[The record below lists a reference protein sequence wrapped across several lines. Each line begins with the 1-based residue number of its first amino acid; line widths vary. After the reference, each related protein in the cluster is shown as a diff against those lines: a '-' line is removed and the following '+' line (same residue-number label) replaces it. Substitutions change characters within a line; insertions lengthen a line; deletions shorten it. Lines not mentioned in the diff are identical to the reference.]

1 MEVFCMQASSGDLVN
16 RSAGPC
22 LTEEQRDLVERERVT
37 IRNKKSPIS
46 KYKPRRPPHSA
57 HCEREGRPRRRPMVS
72 VSAHLPSSFS
82 FGTASNPRRDLS
94 PSSSSSSSWIEL
106 AVSRKI
112 APFPRRGDPSGCPG
126 LRLCPPKAEVPA
138 RRAETFDPE
147 LRLVLEL
154 ATDAEL
160 IELEHILFGPSF
172 FSPLLKSITSKR
184 DADFTVNGEYI
195 EEREDFIEHLESQF
209 LYLAAD
215 ARATLRGWRPS
226 YRNILLGV
234 RKKLGIP
241 CSSKLSTED
250 LEVEIFLHLLSEY
263 SSEEIHPVSLPSVG
277 KKLSNSHG
285 SLEVGLSQWK
295 VLALGALR
303 GGAKEL
309 QHAVMKGCGMLTVT
323 RIYQLLARKFS
334 GKMLLEAANYE
345 IKHEII
351 KRGGQL
357 AAINLESKAAE
368 LAARQGLA
376 HAASRYL
383 GLRSV
388 MMILGPV
395 MWGTFLADVV
405 IQMLGTDYAR
415 ILRAI
420 YAFAQIRL
428 TRTYGWRSIED

>member
-1 MEVFCMQASSGDLVN
+1 ML
-16 RSAGPC
+16 
-22 LTEEQRDLVERERVT
+22 
-37 IRNKKSPIS
+37 
-46 KYKPRRPPHSA
+46 
-57 HCEREGRPRRRPMVS
+57 S

-82 FGTASNPRRDLS
+82 FATASSPRRDL
-94 PSSSSSSSWIEL
+94 SSSSSSWIEL
-106 AVSRKI
+106 AVTRQI
-112 APFPRRGDPSGCPG
+112 ASFPRRGDPSGCPG
-126 LRLCPPKAEVPA
+126 LRLCPPKAAVPA

-160 IELEHILFGPSF
+160 IELEHILFEPSF

-234 RKKLGIP
+234 RRKLGIP

-277 KKLSNSHG
+277 KKLSNCHG

-351 KRGGQL
+351 KRVC
-357 AAINLESKAAE
+357 
-368 LAARQGLA
+368 
-376 HAASRYL
+376 
-383 GLRSV
+383 SV
-388 MMILGPV
+388 L
-395 MWGTFLADVV
+395 L
-405 IQMLGTDYAR
+405 Y
-415 ILRAI
+415 
-420 YAFAQIRL
+420 
-428 TRTYGWRSIED
+428 

>member
-1 MEVFCMQASSGDLVN
+1 
-16 RSAGPC
+16 
-22 LTEEQRDLVERERVT
+22 
-37 IRNKKSPIS
+37 
-46 KYKPRRPPHSA
+46 
-57 HCEREGRPRRRPMVS
+57 MVS

-82 FGTASNPRRDLS
+82 FAIASNPRRDLS
-94 PSSSSSSSWIEL
+94 PSSSSSSWIEL
-106 AVSRKI
+106 SVSRKI
-112 APFPRRGDPSGCPG
+112 VPFPRRGDPTSCPG
-126 LRLCPPKAEVPA
+126 LRLCASKAEVPA
-138 RRAETFDPE
+138 RRADEEEHGKRLDLTDICFAETFDPE

-184 DADFTVNGEYI
+184 DADFTVNGEFI

-215 ARATLRGWRPS
+215 ARATL
-226 YRNILLGV
+226 
-234 RKKLGIP
+234 
-241 CSSKLSTED
+241 
-250 LEVEIFLHLLSEY
+250 
-263 SSEEIHPVSLPSVG
+263 SEEIHPVSLPSVG

-309 QHAVMKGCGMLTVT
+309 QHTVMK
-323 RIYQLLARKFS
+323 LARKFS

-376 HAASRYL
+376 HAASKYL

-428 TRTYGWRSIED
+428 TRTYGWRSTND

>member
-1 MEVFCMQASSGDLVN
+1 
-16 RSAGPC
+16 
-22 LTEEQRDLVERERVT
+22 
-37 IRNKKSPIS
+37 
-46 KYKPRRPPHSA
+46 
-57 HCEREGRPRRRPMVS
+57 MVS

-82 FGTASNPRRDLS
+82 FAIASNPRRDLS
-94 PSSSSSSSWIEL
+94 PSSSSSSWIEL
-106 AVSRKI
+106 SVSRKI
-112 APFPRRGDPSGCPG
+112 VPFPRRGDPTSCPG
-126 LRLCPPKAEVPA
+126 LRLCASKAEVPA

-160 IELEHILFGPSF
+160 IELEHILFGP
-172 FSPLLKSITSKR
+172 
-184 DADFTVNGEYI
+184 
-195 EEREDFIEHLESQF
+195 
-209 LYLAAD
+209 
-215 ARATLRGWRPS
+215 
-226 YRNILLGV
+226 
-234 RKKLGIP
+234 
-241 CSSKLSTED
+241 
-250 LEVEIFLHLLSEY
+250 
-263 SSEEIHPVSLPSVG
+263 SEEIHPVSLPSVG

-309 QHAVMKGCGMLTVT
+309 QHTVMK
-323 RIYQLLARKFS
+323 LARKFS

-376 HAASRYL
+376 HAASKYL

-388 MMILGPV
+388 MMILGP
-395 MWGTFLADVV
+395 DVGD
-405 IQMLGTDYAR
+405 ISGRCRDSNA
-415 ILRAI
+415 
-420 YAFAQIRL
+420 
-428 TRTYGWRSIED
+428 GD